1 LALEG
6 SPLKLLFLSPSS
18 LVPRLVALQKVP
30 KKNKL
35 SVIFDNNIYYYYYL
49 LFCIILN
56 NEATVR
62 ESFIHIFG
70 MADTYF
76 SELLAIPKSN

>member
-1 LALEG
+1 
-6 SPLKLLFLSPSS
+6 
-18 LVPRLVALQKVP
+18 VP

-35 SVIFDNNIYYYYYL
+35 SVILENNNNNIL
-49 LFCIILN
+49 LFFIILN

-76 SELLAIPKSN
+76 SEFLAIPKSNSFVHN

>member
-1 LALEG
+1 M
-6 SPLKLLFLSPSS
+6 
-18 LVPRLVALQKVP
+18 VP
-30 KKNKL
+30 KKNKM
-35 SVIFDNNIYYYYYL
+35 SVIFDNNNNNNNNNIL

-56 NEATVR
+56 NEPTVR

-76 SELLAIPKSN
+76 SEFLAIPKSN